1 MCVCGSLQEEH
12 VKEEEEEEEEEGGD
26 GWVDQGGRRTR
37 RE

>member
-12 VKEEEEEEEEEGGD
+12 VKEEEEEEEGGD

>member
-1 MCVCGSLQEEH
+1 MCVRLQEEH

>member
-1 MCVCGSLQEEH
+1 VRLQEEH

>member
-1 MCVCGSLQEEH
+1 VCVRLQEEH